1 MAKKILLAVGSFA
14 LLAGTIA
21 IQGCADS
28 GSGYG
33 YGRGYYS
40 SSGYGYGPGYYSS
53 PGYYSGPAYY
63 GERRYYAGNG
73 YAGDYD
79 QHRYWQ
85 DRDIHNDVRAI
96 RQGQANIRR
105 DKQELREALDNRDY
119 SAAAHERAQIQ
130 QRRANIRAR
139 KADLNADRSN
149 RY

>member
-1 MAKKILLAVGSFA
+1 MAKKLFLAVGSSVLFA
-14 LLAGTIA
+14 GMIA
-21 IQGCADS
+21 IQGCSDS
-28 GSGYG
+28 SSGYG

-96 RQGQANIRR
+96 RRGQAKIRQ
-105 DKQELREALDNRDY
+105 DKQELREALENRDY
-119 SAAAHERAQIQ
+119 RDAAHERREIQ

-139 KADLNADRSN
+139 KADLNADRSY